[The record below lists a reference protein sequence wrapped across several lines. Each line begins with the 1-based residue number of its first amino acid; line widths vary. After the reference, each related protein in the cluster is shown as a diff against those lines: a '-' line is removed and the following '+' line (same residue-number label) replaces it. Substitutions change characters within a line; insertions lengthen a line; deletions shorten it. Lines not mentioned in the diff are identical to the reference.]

1 MEGVGQI
8 FLWENQNSP
17 PAPFKHCSMALPA
30 SVLLLPAASGN
41 LQSSFKQL
49 SMSLGYNPYSVPFTL
64 KSDSTNSLS
73 LVLIYLQ
80 TLPCQHQTAVGFTNR
95 EIQYIQPGCLPTAE
109 VSKQA

>member
-30 SVLLLPAASGN
+30 SVLLLPAALGN

-49 SMSLGYNPYSVPFTL
+49 SMSLGYNPYSVPSTL
-64 KSDSTNSLS
+64 KSDSTNSLIFGS
-73 LVLIYLQ
+73 DLL
-80 TLPCQHQTAVGFTNR
+80 TNTS
-95 EIQYIQPGCLPTAE
+95 LPTSNCSWFHQQRNTIYPARLLAH
-109 VSKQA
+109 S